1 MSDTPLSDIGAA
13 DPTTEAFWA
22 ACSERRLIVQR
33 CRTCGTH
40 QHYPRPYCLTCDG
53 RAMDWAEAS
62 GHGTIYAL
70 TVMRLPVI
78 PELTPPY
85 QLALVD
91 LDEGVRMLTN
101 IDGLT
106 ARIGDRVRLHW
117 RDRGGG
123 LPPLPVFAVVP

>member
-1 MSDTPLSDIGAA
+1 MGAA
-13 DPTTEAFWA
+13 DPSTEPFWT
-22 ACSERRLIVQR
+22 ACAERRLIVQR
-33 CRTCGTH
+33 CGTCGTH

-53 RAMDWAEAS
+53 RNMTWAHAS
-62 GHGTIYAL
+62 GRGTIYAL

-78 PELTPPY
+78 SELPPPY

-106 ARIGDRVRLHW
+106 ARIGDRVTLNW
-117 RDRGGG
+117 RDRDGG
-123 LPPLPVFAVVP
+123 LPPLPVFAVVT